1 MEKLHQFLEKR
12 PAIRLHY
19 ELEGSYSDWA
29 RHFISR
35 IPMGQKGRL
44 VRLISLHAAAQN
56 RECVNQPFL
65 EYQLK
70 RYPIVSTAD
79 HAGLLNY
86 NILYNANLLMAG
98 LIELEMMPYQIV
110 LATSRIP
117 LNNIS
122 YPRGFYFGGT
132 RFSFFPVRI
141 MRVPVCLVDE
151 RLPYSSAGNLA
162 EILGA
167 DAVRG
172 LDPERRKFLEY
183 LLFERLGMDAL
194 DDRPFPESACRMNAD
209 LWENFFLASQR
220 ENRPR
225 LIYLTQETLVLELL
239 LEDIPD
245 RSSLVHMILFDPRVR
260 GIYLEEFEGIS
271 GCWGESGGTHFFW
284 GVNGKRGLYPLR
296 VDSEGRCLVPALG
309 GDEPS
314 IPLEPEPLLAALA
327 QKRLVPSLFID
338 MLLLAFVEGF
348 SVLGGFNQVTYLA
361 WMRVAHE
368 RCMLRLGDWPMAARF
383 ARTPTDGLICGPLPF
398 PQWDSGLDLM
408 WSHNSSGGKFN
419 GNMDGGLGSED
430 LQAMMR
436 TPMRKLIQNGVD
448 AMLDVVD

>member
-1 MEKLHQFLEKR
+1 MEKLHHFLEKR

-19 ELEGSYSDWA
+19 DLEGSYSDWA

-44 VRLISLHAAAQN
+44 VKLISHHAIAHN
-56 RECVNQPFL
+56 RERVNQPFL

-70 RYPIVSTAD
+70 RYPMVSTAD

-98 LIELEMMPYQIV
+98 LTELEMMPYQIV

-122 YPRGFYFGGT
+122 YPRGFYFGGR
-132 RFSFFPVRI
+132 RFSLFPVRI

-151 RLPYSSAGNLA
+151 RLPFSPGKRLR
-162 EILGA
+162 EIIGA
-167 DAVRG
+167 DAARE
-172 LDPERRKFLEY
+172 LEPEKAKFLEY
-183 LLFERLGMDAL
+183 LLFDRLGMDSP
-194 DDRPFPESACRMNAD
+194 DDRPFPESLCRMNAR
-209 LWENFFLASQR
+209 LWENFFLASER
-220 ENRPR
+220 DKRPGI
-225 LIYLTQETLVLELL
+225 IYLMQETLVLDLL
-239 LEDIPD
+239 MEDIPD
-245 RSSLVHMILFDPRVR
+245 PSSLVHMILFEPRVR
-260 GIYLEEFEGIS
+260 EIYLEEFDGIS
-271 GCWGESGGTHFFW
+271 GCWDQASGTHFFW
-284 GVNGKRGLYPLR
+284 GVNAKRGLYPLR
-296 VDSEGRCLVPALG
+296 VDSGGRFLVPAAG
-309 GDEPS
+309 SHEAS
-314 IPLEPEPLLAALA
+314 IPLAPQAVLSALA
-327 QKRLVPSLFID
+327 EKRLIPSLFID
-338 MLLLAFVEGF
+338 MLLIAFVEGF

-408 WSHNSSGGKFN
+408 WSHNSTDGKFN
-419 GNMDGGLGSED
+419 GSMDGGLGSED
-430 LQAMMR
+430 LQAMMK